1 VLRAIIWQKLRS
13 LGILLVSVAVLI
25 AIAGTINSCGGGGG
39 QQIVP
44 PPASD
49 DGQQGTTNRPI
60 ITSVLPRAAGVGQNI
75 TITGF
80 YFGDT
85 EGTNSNVT
93 IGGRKFTIVSWSDQA
108 IEATIPTDATSG
120 IVVVTVG
127 TLSSRSGLN
136 AQIYVGSAPPAGE
149 PLIKRLSADTGPI
162 GTPLTVTG
170 YNFGASQGDSRVT
183 FAGVDPVGN
192 PIRIPAQK
200 YNEWSNTSIQVIVPP
215 KSTTGPVIVTVGQNN
230 SNDNFV
236 FIPLPQTPAGPPVI
250 DKVTPGNGPVET
262 EVTIEGNN
270 FGDSRGVS
278 VVYIG
283 DIDHSL
289 QVSKKDGEDLWTNN
303 EIVAKIPRDATSG
316 RIKVLVGGITAQSP
330 GVFIVGEVVPS
341 LTSMQPN
348 VLQVGAPLQIYG
360 RDFGLEKGSVRLT
373 PTGDLPG
380 QPPPPGQTPTVIRGN
395 DITSWSNTEIRID
408 LLPTV
413 NSDAGV
419 PVEVTITSGGSSPQ
433 QSSNSFIA
441 NVFSPIEAT
450 LTSSRPA
457 GVANG
462 ESFTFT
468 LNVGGG
474 TAPYEVE
481 FMFGDGQT
489 YNNPS
494 PVNSSASADHTYG
507 AASTYT
513 PSVRITDDTGSRIT
527 VFGSPVLVV
536 AEGQPVIYDL
546 KVITLGTNFN
556 PDNSNFKPNATSGIY
571 FGQYQNSVFNF
582 DETFIPVLP
591 AVGLDFMTY
600 AKVQYPLFAAQ
611 DIGGVLYGGRPY
623 AYRGNFVGGSVLNIY
638 GYNLTAGMPF
648 GAHVLSLN
656 DGSNIG
662 TTFPIANGSANIFA
676 WTDAAIQFKA
686 PNTSNKIGGPFKIIF
701 DAGTGLDPIDSP
713 IPLVAAPALHTY
725 TMGADGH
732 TITIN
737 LNDPVPDVV
746 DTAYMGTKAYM
757 FWSFPAKDA
766 TTNAPYL
773 YDRNGDGGND
783 NYLLPG
789 GIPITLLPDQNTI
802 TFDLDTIGHG
812 GPYAAR
818 DPATTGA
825 VAVNP
830 DTGNWNVFL
839 WVGVKQSPF
848 AENFANS
855 GIISNDLTINNYT
868 P

>member
-136 AQIYVGSAPPAGE
+136 AQIYVGSAPPVGE
-149 PLIKRLSADTGPI
+149 PLIIALSADTGAI
-162 GTPLTVTG
+162 GTRLSVFG
-170 YNFGASQGDSRVT
+170 FNFGASQGDSRVT
-183 FAGVDPVGN
+183 FAGSDGS
-192 PIRIPAQK
+192 RISAQVI
-200 YNEWSNTSIQVIVPP
+200 NEVVNGTPRSMWSNTSIQVIVPP
-215 KSTTGPVIVTVGQNN
+215 NSTTGPVIVTVGQNN

-236 FIPLPQTPAGPPVI
+236 FIPLPAPPNSGNAPNITGLNPESGPSG
-250 DKVTPGNGPVET
+250 TT
-262 EVTIEGNN
+262 VTISGNN
-270 FGDSRGVS
+270 FGYSRGIS
-278 VVYIG
+278 VVSIG
-283 DIDHSL
+283 GL
-289 QVSKKDGEDLWTNN
+289 PMQVISWTND
-303 EIVAKIPRDATSG
+303 EIVAVIPQGATSDL
-316 RIKVLVGGITAQSP
+316 IKVLVGGIAAESP
-330 GVFIVGEVVPS
+330 HVFVVEMVPF

-348 VLQVGAPLQIYG
+348 VLQVGAPLQING

-373 PTGDLPG
+373 PTGST
-380 QPPPPGQTPTVIRGN
+380 PGQTPTVISGN

-408 LLPTV
+408 SLPTV

-507 AASTYT
+507 AAGTYT